1 MRALSDLAGAYP
13 DLDDEARLPAA
24 RADWITAATDEAKRQ
39 AEAGP
44 PASLPP
50 VTVEAGGVTYALYG
64 VIHGIVGGESR
75 AYRDFVRDGV
85 AALDRPVMEN
95 GIRHLYPNDAV
106 EEIPDFAVLGIVGAL
121 WMGLLV
127 AIQYP
132 LLLWELARELLR
144 KDSPDAAFELESGVS
159 YHGLDHEI
167 RRALGPDGELPSGL
181 TVDMEMS
188 RWDNSTVRARLADP
202 SALAPRSL
210 YMAGYAVGC
219 AGRRGTEQLSLVIG
233 DRHTSEI
240 ALFLMDPTWAKHPL
254 FQRGRR
260 FGAKPDGARRARFAA
275 AKIGHLLLMTL
286 PFTAILVPAL
296 ILFQWW
302 RYQSAPPL

>member
-13 DLDDEARLPAA
+13 NLDDKARLAAA
-24 RADWITAATDEAKRQ
+24 RGAWVTAATDEAKRQ

-44 PASLPP
+44 PTSLPP

-64 VIHGIVGGESR
+64 VIHGIVGGESK

-85 AALDRPVMEN
+85 AALERPVMEN

-144 KDSPDAAFELESGVS
+144 KESPDAAFELESGVL
-159 YHGLDHEI
+159 YHGLDHEV

-181 TVDMEMS
+181 SIDLEMR
-188 RWDNSTVRARLADP
+188 RWDASTVKARLADP
-202 SALAPRSL
+202 SALVPRSL
-210 YMAGYAVGC
+210 YMAGYA
-219 AGRRGTEQLSLVIG
+219 AGSASRRDAERLSLVIG

-240 ALFLMDPTWAKHPL
+240 AVFLTDPEWSRHPL

-260 FGAKPDGARRARFAA
+260 FGALPDGRRRARFAA
-275 AKIGHLLLMTL
+275 VKIGHLLLMTL
-286 PFTAILVPAL
+286 PFTAILIPTL
-296 ILFQWW
+296 MLFQWW
-302 RYQSAPPL
+302 RYQSMPPL